1 MMNIQILTDGGADL
15 TSSLKEQYEV
25 KMIPLHIQIG
35 NEQYRPGVDLDL
47 PDFFRKMEE
56 TDELPKTSAPG
67 PQAFYEAYK
76 RIPADKPI
84 LMLSLSK
91 GLSAT
96 YQNAVTGKQM
106 LLEEEPN
113 RQIEVLNTKT
123 ATSGIALLVKE
134 AGEKITEGLTFS
146 ELVTHMKEK
155 IEKTTTLFILKNLEN
170 LVKGGRI
177 DRVKGAIA
185 KTLNIKLLMNASKEG
200 TIEVS
205 EKVRGDKKSIRR
217 FIEQIGEYA
226 RHFENKTIS
235 MSHCRAPERAQSILT
250 KIKEKYPFNDSM
262 MVEMG
267 PLIATYAAEGGIV
280 IAFFKD

>member
-1 MMNIQILTDGGADL
+1 MNIQIMIDGGGDL
-15 TSSLKEQYEV
+15 PASLKEKYQVITVPLNIQFGNKQY
-25 KMIPLHIQIG
+25 K
-35 NEQYRPGVDLDL
+35 PGVDLDL
-47 PDFFRKMEE
+47 PEFFKKLKES
-56 TDELPKTSAPG
+56 DELPKTSAPG
-67 PQAFYEAYK
+67 PHFFYEAYK
-76 RIPADKPI
+76 QIPRDKPI

-96 YQNAVTGKQM
+96 YQNASIGKNM
-106 LLEEEPN
+106 LLEEDPD

-134 AGEKITEGLTFS
+134 AGEKITEGLSFS
-146 ELVTHMKEK
+146 ELVDHMEER

-170 LVKGGRI
+170 LVKGGRL

-185 KTLNIKLLMNASKEG
+185 KTLNIKLLMNASEEG

-226 RHFENKTIS
+226 KDFENKTIS
-235 MSHCRAPERAQSILT
+235 LSHCNAPERAESILA
-250 KIKEKYPFNDSM
+250 KIKERYPFKDSILA
-262 MVEMG
+262 EMG

-280 IAFFKD
+280 IAFFRD

>member
-1 MMNIQILTDGGADL
+1 MNIQIMIDGGGDL
-15 TSSLKEQYEV
+15 PASLKEKYQVITVPLNIQFGNKQY
-25 KMIPLHIQIG
+25 K
-35 NEQYRPGVDLDL
+35 PGVDLDL
-47 PDFFRKMEE
+47 PEFFKKLKES
-56 TDELPKTSAPG
+56 DELPKTSAPG
-67 PQAFYEAYK
+67 PHFFYEAYK
-76 RIPADKPI
+76 QIPRDKPI

-96 YQNAVTGKQM
+96 HQNALIGKNM
-106 LLEEEPN
+106 LLEEDPD

-134 AGEKITEGLTFS
+134 AGEKITEGLSFS
-146 ELVTHMKEK
+146 ELVDHMEER

-170 LVKGGRI
+170 LVKGGRL

-185 KTLNIKLLMNASKEG
+185 KTLNIKLLMNASEEG

-226 RHFENKTIS
+226 KDFENKTIS
-235 MSHCRAPERAQSILT
+235 LSHCNAPERAESILA
-250 KIKEKYPFNDSM
+250 KIKERYRFKDSILA
-262 MVEMG
+262 EMG

-280 IAFFKD
+280 IAFFRD